1 VKGEPEADAA
11 ALDREGGEGE
21 GGEGIKAKAKG
32 QAAEL
37 GRFVIVGGSAVGVDF
52 LVYFALTGLVPA
64 MPTSVAKGVSFVAGA
79 VLAFV
84 LNRGFVFRSDG
95 RAKQQILPF
104 VLLYLFSLALNNG
117 VNWLLLSFG
126 AAKVV
131 AWFFATGSSTVS
143 NFLGMKLVV
152 FRKNRKGP

>member
-1 VKGEPEADAA
+1 VTKAASDKADEAPP
-11 ALDREGGEGE
+11 GGLGT
-21 GGEGIKAKAKG
+21 KAKS

-37 GRFVIVGGSAVGVDF
+37 ARFVVVGSSAVGVDF
-52 LVYFALTGLVPA
+52 LVYFALIRLVPVV
-64 MPTSVAKGVSFVAGA
+64 PTSVAKGVSFMAGA
-79 VLAFV
+79 ILAFI

-95 RAKQQILPF
+95 KAKQQVLPF

-117 VNWLLLSFG
+117 VNAAMLAVG
-126 AAKVV
+126 AHKVL

-152 FRKNRKGP
+152 FRKKKES